1 MVSLPLPPY
10 SESGPSPPSI
20 VSLPSLPRRRSIPPN
35 GCYTWLVADERSADI
50 SPDQIALA
58 RRWVKTWQQA
68 GPQLERVR
76 REELRRLDPQRAI
89 AILCGEVDYTVP
101 PRAPRPT
108 SGLVEQQRWFMKMAS
123 RRE

>member
-1 MVSLPLPPY
+1 MDP
-10 SESGPSPPSI
+10 EH
-20 VSLPSLPRRRSIPPN
+20 
-35 GCYTWLVADERSADI
+35 A
-50 SPDQIALA
+50 ALA

-68 GPQLERVR
+68 GPKLERVR

-89 AILCGEVDYTVP
+89 SLLCGEADYTVP

>member
-1 MVSLPLPPY
+1 M
-10 SESGPSPPSI
+10 
-20 VSLPSLPRRRSIPPN
+20 R
-35 GCYTWLVADERSADI
+35 
-50 SPDQIALA
+50 PDQIALA

-89 AILCGEVDYTVP
+89 ALLCGEADYTVP